1 MQALFPVWANTV
13 VRAALF
19 IGATSAVGIPVWFM
33 VYVRTPYNND
43 ELKPLDQPV
52 EFDHR
57 HHAND
62 DGLDCR
68 YCHSNAEKS
77 QYAGIPPTSLCMNC
91 HAQIWSSASLFDP
104 VRKSYYND
112 TPITWQRVYRLPDFV
127 FFNHAVHVR
136 RGVGC
141 RSCHGRVD
149 QMARVYRV
157 APLTMGWCLDCH
169 RHPEAHLVPVD
180 RVTDMTY
187 EPDRPPDIIGREI
200 KEALHIDPPTTCS
213 GCHR

>member
-1 MQALFPVWANTV
+1 MAAIYPTWTNTLGRLVLLVIALG
-13 VRAALF
+13 L
-19 IGATSAVGIPVWFM
+19 VGVPTAIM
-33 VYVRTPYNND
+33 AYVRTPYNND
-43 ELKPLDQPV
+43 ELKPQDQPV

-57 HHAND
+57 HHVGD

-68 YCHSNAEKS
+68 YCHYDAERS
-77 QYAGIPPTSLCMNC
+77 PYGGFPATSLCMNC
-91 HAQIWSSASLFDP
+91 HSQIWNSAPLLEP
-104 VRKSYYND
+104 VRRSYIED
-112 TPITWQRVYRLPDFV
+112 TPIPWQHIYRLPDFV

-141 RSCHGRVD
+141 VTCHGRVD

-157 APLTMGWCLDCH
+157 TPLTMGWCLGCH
-169 RHPEAHLVPVD
+169 RNPEQYLRPVA

-187 EPDRPPDIIGREI
+187 EPIQPQVVIGSELKRQH
-200 KEALHIDPPTTCS
+200 KIDPPTTCT